1 MLFKTAAGALL
12 FFELYVLYNI
22 VRGNQILETGGKRML
37 LIGSEIQEYRKK
49 AGLNQEEF
57 ADKLGVSRQAVS
69 KWERDKAYP
78 DLDRLVCICEILDV
92 QVGELIYGNSEVSSE
107 TEETRVSYQAN
118 NVVHLRNLRGKNGL
132 AILKALFCVLAVI
145 CVFSAVA
152 VTVVFV
158 RNEWTS
164 HSDKNENVRVEKVYQ
179 QYTKADLAYYDDDG
193 RKIMDTVWL
202 DVPGI
207 RDGDYIQLY
216 TGADNDS
223 LFLNYKTSS
232 IICASMIMLVF
243 VILLIITG
251 FEIRRTKREDALQII
266 LEEKDCDEEI

>member
-216 TGADNDS
+216 TGADNDI

-232 IICASMIMLVF
+232 IIGASMIMLVF

>member
-132 AILKALFCVLAVI
+132 AILKALFYVLAVI

-152 VTVVFV
+152 VTVVFA

-232 IICASMIMLVF
+232 IIGASMIMLVF

>member
-132 AILKALFCVLAVI
+132 AILKALFCVFVVI

-152 VTVVFV
+152 VTVVFA

-232 IICASMIMLVF
+232 IIGASMIMLVF

>member
-49 AGLNQEEF
+49 AGLNQAEF

-232 IICASMIMLVF
+232 IIGASMIMLVF

>member
-132 AILKALFCVLAVI
+132 AILKALFCVFAVI

-152 VTVVFV
+152 VTVVFA

-232 IICASMIMLVF
+232 IIGASMIMLVF